1 MNSRDALPFHAPAGE
16 EIRPSDEAGGL
27 RVCGLVER
35 PRVLSA
41 TELGT
46 LPRVRLAERFV
57 CEEGWAVDY
66 LEWEGIPMREVLAIC
81 KPLPEASYL
90 RVGAGPYSVALPL
103 TELQSNQVL
112 VCDRLNGTP
121 LPREHGAPWRLV
133 VSGGA
138 CFTSVK
144 WVSTI
149 ELAAEPGDATAEA
162 IARGRLKLAHDTAR
176 TKGAG

>member
-1 MNSRDALPFHAPAGE
+1 MNSRDALPFHAPASE
-16 EIRPSDEAGGL
+16 QIRLGDEVGGL

-57 CEEGWAVDY
+57 CEEGWAVEH
-66 LEWEGIPMREVLAIC
+66 LEWEGISLREVLAIC
-81 KPLPEASYL
+81 KPLSEARYV
-90 RVGAGPYSVALPL
+90 RVCAGPYSVALPL
-103 TELQSNQVL
+103 AELQGNQML
-112 VCDRLNGTP
+112 LCDRLNGTP

-149 ELAAEPGDATAEA
+149 ELAAEPGEATAEA
-162 IARGRLKLAHDTAR
+162 IARDRLERDGDTAR
-176 TKGAG
+176 AETAG